1 MTADTEFDQ
10 DERAALDALAQLPPI
25 EPPGDIRE
33 RFRERAKTER
43 SVGAG
48 PRRWVTWGLAAAVV
62 LTIGGGW
69 LVDRTSEAR
78 DLTAVRAQLTVA
90 LQDLSAAR
98 RVQAITTV
106 GNSRSTDSRML
117 IVAALTASLLSDS
130 STNVRVAAAEAL
142 GRIADPA
149 ALRDAAEQSLPTEP
163 SPFVQAAVLSA
174 AAHLHAA
181 ERAKLVASL
190 LARRD
195 LDPTVRAEAERL
207 SRS

>member
-1 MTADTEFDQ
+1 MIEDSEFDN
-10 DERAALDALAQLPPI
+10 DERAMLGALAQLPPV

-33 RFRERAKTER
+33 RFRDRIETER
-43 SVGAG
+43 VVGPG
-48 PRRWVTWGLAAAVV
+48 PRRWVTWALAAALV

-69 LVDRTSEAR
+69 WIDRAREAR
-78 DLTAVRAQLTVA
+78 DVAALRIQLGVA

-106 GNSRSTDSRML
+106 GNSKSIDSRML

-130 STNVRVAAAEAL
+130 STNVRVAAADAL

-174 AAHLHAA
+174 AARLPAR
-181 ERAKLVASL
+181 ERVTLVASL

-195 LDPTVRAEAERL
+195 LDPTVRAEAELL